1 MRKAGRKLEAE
12 LAKIGEKQQQERE
25 EEESAHSKLDDK
37 GKTLWEKAVGAR
49 LHMYRAPVKGYP

>member
-37 GKTLWEKAVGAR
+37 GKTL
-49 LHMYRAPVKGYP
+49 